1 MRRAGLSRWKIP
13 VTASGIFLFF
23 LCTLPVLSCPD
34 CPGFAFCP
42 YCTTQI
48 TQASMPPAGFKPAIP
63 EVERP
68 KTYVLDRMTTG
79 IGGIEPAIFRLAVQ
93 CSASANC
100 ATANPPPPIFKIT
113 VTFSLHHAL
122 KFKYRPDSINVKTGS
137 PVREAGRFKA

>member
-1 MRRAGLSRWKIP
+1 MNITTWIKPGKFSDTHSYAKKHYVSLLSVDPRATMRRAGLSHWKTP
-13 VTASGIFLFF
+13 VTPSGIFLFF

-48 TQASMPPAGFKPAIP
+48 TQASMSPAGFKPAIP

-79 IGGIEPAIFRLAVQ
+79 TCGIEPAIFRLAVQ
-93 CSASANC
+93 CSASANFAK
-100 ATANPPPPIFKIT
+100 ATPPPPY
-113 VTFSLHHAL
+113 L
-122 KFKYRPDSINVKTGS
+122 
-137 PVREAGRFKA
+137 